1 MTPPSEMSGYSAQ
14 VTLDLIHPAGRIS
27 LGGVA
32 PDWIMA
38 RTPTDLKPCDAT
50 LVITIDGKEQ
60 RQAVHLPEGMS
71 REKSK
76 TPIVSLA
83 VATPL

>member
-1 MTPPSEMSGYSAQ
+1 MSGYSAQ
-14 VTLDLIHPAGRIS
+14 VTLDLIHPAGRLS

-38 RTPTDLKPCDAT
+38 RTPTDLEPCEGT
-50 LVITIDGKEQ
+50 VVITIDGKEH
-60 RQAVHLPEGMS
+60 RNAVHLPEGMS

-76 TPIVSLA
+76 TPIVMLA
-83 VATPL
+83 ATAPL